1 MTGPVHAGVRMP
13 HPAVQA
19 HSSGNGGF
27 DVALPLVLLLGIV
40 VLLLHRAREVRVFHL
55 LVIGLFGFFLGSTFF
70 AGPIRSVLGWLL
82 HTNS

>member
-1 MTGPVHAGVRMP
+1 MIEFVHAVRLP
-13 HPAVQA
+13 TPTVQGHGTA
-19 HSSGNGGF
+19 SGGL

-55 LVIGLFGFFLGSTFF
+55 LVTGLFGFLLGSTFF
-70 AGPIRSVLGWLL
+70 AGPIRSVVGWLL